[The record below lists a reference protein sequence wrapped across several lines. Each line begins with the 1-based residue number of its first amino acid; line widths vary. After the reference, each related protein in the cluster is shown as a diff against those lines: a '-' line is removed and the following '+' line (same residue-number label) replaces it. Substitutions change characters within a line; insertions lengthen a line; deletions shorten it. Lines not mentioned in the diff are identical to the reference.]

1 MNQERLMKVLIAP
14 HISEKGARI
23 AEANNQLVFRV
34 AKDATKPEIKSAVE
48 MLFEVKVR
56 GVTVANVKGK
66 RKRFG
71 RLQGRRS
78 DWKKAY
84 VTLEQG
90 HGIEFMGGE

>member
-14 HISEKGARI
+14 HMSEKSTRI
-23 AEANNQLVFRV
+23 ADTNNQVVFRV
-34 AKDATKPEIKSAVE
+34 AKNATKPEIKSAVE

-56 GVTVANVKGK
+56 GVTVANMKGK
-66 RKRFG
+66 NKRFG
-71 RLQGRRS
+71 RLQGRRP

-90 HGIEFMGGE
+90 HNIDFVGGE

>member
-14 HISEKGARI
+14 HISEKSAMI
-23 AEANNQLVFRV
+23 ADANNQVVFRV
-34 AKDATKPEIKSAVE
+34 ARDATKPEIKGAVE

-56 GVTVANVKGK
+56 GVTVANMKGK

-84 VTLEQG
+84 VSLEPG
-90 HGIEFMGGE
+90 YEIDFVGGE